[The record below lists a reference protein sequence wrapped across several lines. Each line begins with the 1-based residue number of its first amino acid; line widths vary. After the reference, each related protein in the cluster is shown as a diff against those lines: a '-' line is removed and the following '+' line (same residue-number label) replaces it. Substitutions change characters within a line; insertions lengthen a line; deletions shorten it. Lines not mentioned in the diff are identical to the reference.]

1 MLTQFNVGRSK
12 KLWVSNG
19 FNTVRGVGEEL
30 RWCNVSR
37 ALMFFWR
44 VLKLKALELCNCAK
58 TLSMIVKSS
67 VLVLRMVVV
76 TFSKLPYIA
85 Y

>member
-12 KLWVSNG
+12 KLWVING

-30 RWCNVSR
+30 RRCNVSR

-58 TLSMIVKSS
+58 NFVHDCIIFSS
-67 VLVLRMVVV
+67 RFTYGSGHL
-76 TFSKLPYIA
+76 F
-85 Y
+85 